1 MYHRVF
7 DKVFDPRQIS
17 VSRQHFE
24 EHMQVI
30 KKYGRVVQMREM
42 GMNLKRFPIG
52 SNEIVVTLDDGY
64 ADNYHNARPIL
75 ERHEIPA
82 TFFVV
87 SGSIGSQNDFWW
99 NDLAASILAPRILPE
114 LFESTVAGTKYSWK
128 IASEG
133 PCHIMDYSQSTNGVP
148 QDGITLSRS
157 TFYYVVM
164 QLLAT
169 VSLDERRDVLLKI
182 ADWAGQS
189 LASELDA
196 LPMTSEEIV
205 SLANSP
211 LFEIG
216 AHTAN
221 HAMLSLLPQ
230 EKQEEEISR
239 SKLDLESMLNQKI
252 DSFSY
257 PYGNYSND
265 TVKLVEGIKFKN
277 ACTVLQQP
285 VMRNSN
291 PYLLPRFAVLNW
303 NGDQFE
309 QHLRAWLT

>member
-1 MYHRVF
+1 MYHRVT
-7 DKVFDPRQIS
+7 DKIFDPRQLC
-17 VSRQHFE
+17 VSRAHFE

-30 KKYGRVVQMREM
+30 KKYGRIVQMREM
-42 GMNLKRFPIG
+42 GMNLKRFPFG

-64 ADNYHNARPIL
+64 ADNFRNARPIL

-87 SGSIGSQNDFWW
+87 TGSIGRHEDFWW
-99 NDLAASILAPRILPE
+99 NDLEASILAPRILPD
-114 LFESTVAGTKYSWK
+114 LFESTIAGIKYTWK
-128 IASEG
+128 IAPEG

-157 TFYYVVM
+157 KLYYVLM
-164 QLLAT
+164 RLLGAA
-169 VSLDERRDVLLKI
+169 SLDERRNVLLQI
-182 ADWAGQS
+182 GAWANQL
-189 LASELDA
+189 LASEPES

-205 SLANSP
+205 SLANSAF
-211 LFEIG
+211 FEIG
-216 AHTAN
+216 AHTVG
-221 HAMLSLLPQ
+221 HAMLSLLPK

-239 SKLDLESMLNQKI
+239 SKLDLEDMLSRRI

-257 PYGNYSND
+257 PYGKYSDD
-265 TVKLVEGIKFKN
+265 TVKLVEGIKFQN
-277 ACTVLQQP
+277 ACTAVQQP

-291 PYLLPRFAVLNW
+291 PYLLPRFTVTNW

-309 QHLRAWLT
+309 QKVRSWLT